1 MIVCMYARLTRE
13 YYAVVGTGKSAQR
26 KEGGAIREEGIWV
39 ALAFELRGLLMQA
52 RRWMVV
58 LALVVLGAW
67 LLAVPVSAAVMPV
80 SLAANL
86 KGANQVPKGSG
97 DPDGSGSA
105 FVNVANGKVCYTI
118 RVQGIKLPA
127 TEAHIHKGAKGV
139 NGNVVVTLQPPDQ
152 SGISGGCTAV
162 KPALSKQIQNNP
174 ANYYVNIHNKDFP
187 EGAIRGQLQKQ

>member
-1 MIVCMYARLTRE
+1 
-13 YYAVVGTGKSAQR
+13 
-26 KEGGAIREEGIWV
+26 
-39 ALAFELRGLLMQA
+39 MQA
-52 RRWMVV
+52 RRWLAV
-58 LALVVLGAW
+58 LTLVVLGGW
-67 LLAVPVSAAVMPV
+67 LLAVPVSAAVVPV

-105 FVNVANGKVCYTI
+105 FVNVAPGKVCYTI
-118 RVQGIKLPA
+118 RVQNIKLPA

-139 NGNVVVTLQPPDQ
+139 NGDVVVTLKPPDQ
-152 SGISGGCTAV
+152 SGISGSCTAV

-174 ANYYVNIHNKDFP
+174 ANFYVNIHNKQFP

>member
-1 MIVCMYARLTRE
+1 VYALWWHRGRRGAYTKT
-13 YYAVVGTGKSAQR
+13 ATPVV
-26 KEGGAIREEGIWV
+26 
-39 ALAFELRGLLMQA
+39 LAFGMRRLLVKA
-52 RRWMVV
+52 RRWLAV
-58 LALVVLGAW
+58 LTLVVLGAW
-67 LLAVPVSAAVMPV
+67 LLAVPVSAAVVPV

-105 FVNVANGKVCYTI
+105 YVNVANGKVCYTI

-127 TEAHIHKGAKGV
+127 TEAHIHKGAAGV
-139 NGNVVVTLQPPDQ
+139 NGNVVVNLTPPDQ

-162 KPALSKQIQNNP
+162 KPTLSKQIQQNP

>member
-1 MIVCMYARLTRE
+1 MVILGMYARLTRE
-13 YYAVVGTGKSAQR
+13 YYAVVGAG
-26 KEGGAIREEGIWV
+26 EGGGAIRRQLPV
-39 ALAFELRGLLMQA
+39 VSAFGMRRLLVKA

-86 KGANQVPKGSG
+86 RGANQVPKGSG

-105 FVNVANGKVCYTI
+105 YVNVANGKVCYTI

-139 NGNVVVTLQPPDQ
+139 NGNVVVTLKPPDQ

-174 ANYYVNIHNKDFP
+174 ANYYVNVHNKDFP
-187 EGAIRGQLQKQ
+187 EGAVRGQLQKQ

>member
-1 MIVCMYARLTRE
+1 MRRSLV
-13 YYAVVGTGKSAQR
+13 K
-26 KEGGAIREEGIWV
+26 
-39 ALAFELRGLLMQA
+39 A

-67 LLAVPVSAAVMPV
+67 LLAAPVSAAVPV
-80 SLAANL
+80 DLAANL

-97 DPDGSGSA
+97 DPDGSGWAYVS
-105 FVNVANGKVCYTI
+105 VAPGKVCYTI
-118 RVQGIKLPA
+118 SVQGIKLPA

-187 EGAIRGQLQKQ
+187 EGAVRGQLQKQNAPLPQ